1 MNSPS
6 LVDQVTS
13 IVEQHLRSRGAIG
26 ADTRIASLLDPVAGP
41 DTSDAMSERYAA
53 DLAAAN
59 TLALLAIARYLG
71 EQRHAFA
78 SEAGAPLIPSGLA

>member
-13 IVEQHLRSRGAIG
+13 IVEQHLRGRGAIA
-26 ADTRIASLLDPVAGP
+26 ADTRIASLADFVARP
-41 DTSDAMSERYAA
+41 DTTDGTSEGYAA
-53 DLAAAN
+53 ELAAAN
-59 TLALLAIARYLG
+59 TLALLAIARYID